1 MTPAQ
6 EKMLAQPQ
14 DSKNVDLLRTEWS
27 QSILISVLDNILLL
41 LTAKM
46 GLKDSKMD
54 WKIMGKKK
62 KNLYKIG
69 QVYKLP

>member
-1 MTPAQ
+1 
-6 EKMLAQPQ
+6 
-14 DSKNVDLLRTEWS
+14 
-27 QSILISVLDNILLL
+27 LISVLENILLL

-62 KNLYKIG
+62 RICIKLGKFTNSLKKSAHVVLLLRKIDPISRETYSLR
-69 QVYKLP
+69 VK